1 MENEN
6 ENLVN
11 VSDCEIEFFDDD
23 PDGEP
28 DRAGDGYYFRVP
40 GDDSWSGPWHS
51 EEEAERELKEQLELN
66 EDRAIERLFA
76 DEGWLAVIGQKDTV
90 SYLNKIEDRWFSIS
104 IGDKNVVLS
113 ERTRNQSSPIRAV
126 NEIEQD
132 QDDPMYGLRLQ
143 ALKNTLGVLKVG
155 LEIEVPAP
163 RM

>member
-51 EEEAERELKEQLELN
+51 EEEAEQELHEQLELN
-66 EDRAIERLFA
+66 EDRTIERLFA

-90 SYLNKIEDRWFSIS
+90 SYVNKIEDRWFSVMV
-104 IGDKNVVLS
+104 GDVNVVLS
-113 ERTRNQSSPIRAV
+113 ERTRDENSPIRAV
-126 NEIEQD
+126 IEIEQD
-132 QDDPMYGLRLQ
+132 ETIYGLRLQ